1 MKSRESALRL
11 KRFQEQEKRRQV
23 QQIETMIADFG
34 RMAVD
39 LDGQIAY
46 EEQKAGIDDVNHFAY
61 PTFAKAARQRR
72 DNLQVSV
79 DDLKQQLDA
88 AREAH
93 ADVSEELEKAEL
105 LDQRDNKNSRDQ
117 ATASVEPEID
127 RHAMIG

>member
-23 QQIETMIADFG
+23 QQIETMIAEFG
-34 RMAVD
+34 RMASE

-46 EEQKAGIDDVNHFAY
+46 EEQRAGIDDVNHFAY

-72 DNLQVSV
+72 DNLQVSI
-79 DDLKQQLDA
+79 DDLKQQLGA
-88 AREAH
+88 AQEAH

-105 LDQRDNKNSRDQ
+105 LDRRDSRNSRE
-117 ATASVEPEID
+117 TLESRVEPEID